1 MDTTTNTI
9 IGVSLEHGANQESNN
24 TLIILDTNIGDDK
37 RMLFCSTDREDCCT
51 NELIS
56 FGAWFLPNGSEVKAP
71 YVTLGNQTLGLSI
84 MSGREMP
91 GIYHCEMMD
100 INNVSDYLYVGIYP
114 ENEGML

>member
-9 IGVSLEHGANQESNN
+9 IGVSLEHGAKQQSNN
-24 TLIILDTNIGDDK
+24 TLIILDTNIGDDE
-37 RMLFCSTDREDCCT
+37 RMLFCSTDIEDCCT

-56 FGAWFLPNGSEVKAP
+56 FGEWFRPNGSEVGSP
-71 YVTLGNQTLGLSI
+71 NVTSGNQTLGLSI
-84 MSGREMP
+84 MIGSEMP

-100 INNVSDYLYVGIYP
+100 LNNVTHYLYVGIYP